1 MGFLDKLFGR
11 KSDNVATIETPPQVA
26 ADCPHAAVTPRWDS
40 ASDMGKTGL
49 VSAYV
54 CEACGASFSREE
66 GERLMAVAGERLRIS
81 EETRQEGMER

>member
-11 KSDNVATIETPPQVA
+11 KSDDVTTVERPPEAEVE
-26 ADCPHAAVTPRWDS
+26 CPHAAVTPRWDN
-40 ASDMGKTGL
+40 AADMGKTEL
-49 VSAYV
+49 VSTYV